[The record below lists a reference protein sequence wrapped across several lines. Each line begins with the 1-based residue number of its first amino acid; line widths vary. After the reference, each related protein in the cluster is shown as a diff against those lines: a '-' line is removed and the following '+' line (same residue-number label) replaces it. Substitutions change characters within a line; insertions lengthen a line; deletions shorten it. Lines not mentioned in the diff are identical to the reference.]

1 MRGAGSAGP
10 QNKGLTLLLGGARA
24 GKSVAAVAMAARWD
38 GPVVVIA
45 TAEARDDE
53 MAERIRRH
61 RAQRPPEWATVEEP
75 IDLEAALSDL
85 PADACALVD
94 CLTLWVSNL
103 MESGLTDDD
112 IDERSAKAAAIAA
125 ARAAPTIVVSNE
137 VGWGIVP
144 ADPLSRRY
152 RDALGRVNMAWADAA
167 TRSMLVVAGKT
178 LSLKDIE

>member
-24 GKSVAAVAMAARWD
+24 GKSVAASTIASRWD
-38 GPVVVIA
+38 GPVVVVA

-61 RAQRPPEWATVEEP
+61 RAQRSPEWSTVEEP

-85 PADACALVD
+85 PPNACVIVD

-103 MESGLTDDD
+103 MESGLMDDD
-112 IDERSAKAAAIAA
+112 IDERSAKAAVIAA
-125 ARAAPTIVVSNE
+125 ARVAPTIVVSNE

-152 RDALGRVNMAWADAA
+152 RDALGRVNAAWADAA
-167 TRSMLVVAGKT
+167 ARSMLVVAGKT
-178 LSLKDIE
+178 LSLKDMP